1 MKPWNEIIAECNAD
15 PNSAANLKCIPAVFQ
30 NIVVAALVFAGVV
43 AVYLIIF
50 SAFKF
55 ILGGQD
61 PKQVEGA
68 RNTLTYA
75 IIGLLVILFSFFII
89 NFFAGITGLTCLMSF
104 GFGNCQ

>member
-1 MKPWNEIIAECNAD
+1 MKPWNEIVNDCNAD

-30 NIVVAALVFAGVV
+30 NIVTAALVLAGVV

-75 IIGLLVILFSFFII
+75 IIGLVVILFSFFII
-89 NFFAGITGLTCLMSF
+89 NFFAGVTNVTCLMSF
-104 GFGNCQ
+104 GFTNCQ